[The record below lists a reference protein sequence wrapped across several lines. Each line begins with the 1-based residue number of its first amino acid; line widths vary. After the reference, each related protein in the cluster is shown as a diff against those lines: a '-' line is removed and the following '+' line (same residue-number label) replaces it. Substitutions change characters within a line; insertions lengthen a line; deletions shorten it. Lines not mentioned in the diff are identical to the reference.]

1 MFCCAF
7 YSAFCFRMRLNPSHA
22 PVTGTYDYAG
32 YAEVGPANKVGK
44 ANNMFGSTILDVA
57 IAIVFIYLLVSLVIS
72 AINEFIASLLK
83 SRAKN
88 LSKGIHALLQ
98 DPSQAGWVARLYQHP
113 LIQSLS
119 PPNSKPSYIPS
130 RTFAL
135 ALLDLI
141 APATA
146 DGARTLADLKTGMA
160 NLPQPLQRTLTNLLD
175 EAQHDVERLK
185 TQIEIWFNNG
195 MDRASGWYKRKTQ
208 WIQFFLGLSL
218 VILLNIDSVHIGRT
232 LFAVN
237 SPLRASLVESA
248 KSFVAQPGGT
258 NRPMKDVVEAIST
271 ASLPIGWSELPR
283 RDQWLTMILGWLITA
298 FAVSLGA
305 PFWFDLL
312 NKFVN
317 VRASGKAP
325 EEEPK
330 PPKEVPAPKEPGG

>member
-1 MFCCAF
+1 
-7 YSAFCFRMRLNPSHA
+7 
-22 PVTGTYDYAG
+22 
-32 YAEVGPANKVGK
+32 
-44 ANNMFGSTILDVA
+44 MFGSTILDVA
-57 IAIVFIYLLVSLVIS
+57 IAIVFIYLLVSLVVS
-72 AINEFIASLLK
+72 AINELIAALLK

-88 LSKGIHALLQ
+88 LVKGIQALLQ
-98 DPSQAGWVARLYQHP
+98 DQSQNGWVARLYEHP
-113 LIQSLS
+113 LIETLS
-119 PPNSKPSYIPS
+119 TPNSKPSYIPS

-141 APATA
+141 APATT
-146 DGARTLADLKTGMA
+146 DGVRTLADLKTGMA
-160 NLPQPLQRTLTNLLD
+160 NLPEPLQRTLTTLL
-175 EAQHDVERLK
+175 EESQHDVERLK

-208 WIQFFLGLSL
+208 WIQFFLGLGL
-218 VILLNIDSVHIGRT
+218 VICLNVDSVHIGRT
-232 LFAVN
+232 LFAIN

-258 NRPMKDVVEAIST
+258 NRSIKDAVEAIST
-271 ASLPIGWSELPR
+271 VSLPIGWSEFPK
-283 RDQWLTMILGWLITA
+283 RDQLPIIFLGWLITA

-330 PPKEVPAPKEPGG
+330 SPKEVPVPKEPGG

>member
-1 MFCCAF
+1 
-7 YSAFCFRMRLNPSHA
+7 
-22 PVTGTYDYAG
+22 
-32 YAEVGPANKVGK
+32 
-44 ANNMFGSTILDVA
+44 MFGSTILDVA
-57 IAIVFIYLLVSLVIS
+57 IGIVFIYLLISLVIS
-72 AINEFIASLLK
+72 AINELIAAILK
-83 SRAKN
+83 SRAAN
-88 LSKGIHALLQ
+88 LSKGIQVLLQ

-119 PPNSKPSYIPS
+119 APNSKPSYIPS

-141 APATA
+141 APATV
-146 DGARTLADLKTGMA
+146 DGTRTVADLKTGMT
-160 NLPQPLQRTLTNLLD
+160 NLPAPLQRTLTTLLD

-218 VILLNIDSVHIGRT
+218 VIALNIDSVHIGRA

-237 SPLRASLVESA
+237 SPLRGSLVESA
-248 KSFVAQPGGT
+248 KSFVAEPGGA
-258 NRPMKDVVEAIST
+258 NRPIKDVVDAIST
-271 ASLPIGWSELPR
+271 ASLPIGWSEIPK
-283 RDQWLTMILGWLITA
+283 RDQWLTMALGWLITA

-312 NKFVN
+312 NKFIN
-317 VRASGKAP
+317 VTGVRKSTGRRTEATKRSSYS
-325 EEEPK
+325 
-330 PPKEVPAPKEPGG
+330 

>member
-1 MFCCAF
+1 
-7 YSAFCFRMRLNPSHA
+7 
-22 PVTGTYDYAG
+22 
-32 YAEVGPANKVGK
+32 
-44 ANNMFGSTILDVA
+44 MFGSTILDVA
-57 IAIVFIYLLVSLVIS
+57 VAIVFIYLLLSLVVS
-72 AINEFIASLLK
+72 AINELIAALLK
-83 SRAKN
+83 SRATN
-88 LSKGIHALLQ
+88 LVKGIQALLQ
-98 DPSQAGWVARLYQHP
+98 DPSQTGWVARLYEHP
-113 LIQSLS
+113 LIESLS

-141 APATA
+141 APATI
-146 DGARTLADLKTGMA
+146 DGSRTLADLKTGMA
-160 NLPQPLQRTLTNLLD
+160 NLPESLQRTLTTLL
-175 EAQHDVERLK
+175 EESQHDVDRLK

-232 LFAVN
+232 LLAVN

-283 RDQWLTMILGWLITA
+283 RDQWLTMALGWLITA

-330 PPKEVPAPKEPGG
+330 SPKEVPVPKEPGG

>member
-1 MFCCAF
+1 
-7 YSAFCFRMRLNPSHA
+7 
-22 PVTGTYDYAG
+22 
-32 YAEVGPANKVGK
+32 
-44 ANNMFGSTILDVA
+44 MFGSTILDVA
-57 IAIVFIYLLVSLVIS
+57 IAIVFIYLLISLVVS
-72 AINEFIASLLK
+72 AINELIAALLK

-88 LSKGIHALLQ
+88 LVKGIQALLQ
-98 DPSQAGWVARLYQHP
+98 DRSQTGWVARLYEHP
-113 LIQSLS
+113 LIESLS
-119 PPNSKPSYIPS
+119 TPDSKPSYIPS

-141 APATA
+141 APATT
-146 DGARTLADLKTGMA
+146 DGIRTLADLKTGMA
-160 NLPQPLQRTLTNLLD
+160 NLPEPLRRTLTTLL
-175 EAQHDVERLK
+175 EESQHDVGRLK

-218 VILLNIDSVHIGRT
+218 VIFLNIDSVHIGRT

-248 KSFVAQPGGT
+248 KSFIAQPGGT
-258 NRPMKDVVEAIST
+258 NRPIKDAVEAISNV
-271 ASLPIGWSELPR
+271 SLPIGWSEFPK
-283 RDQWLTMILGWLITA
+283 RDQLPIIFLGWLITA

-330 PPKEVPAPKEPGG
+330 SPKEVPLPKQPGGT

>member
-1 MFCCAF
+1 
-7 YSAFCFRMRLNPSHA
+7 
-22 PVTGTYDYAG
+22 
-32 YAEVGPANKVGK
+32 
-44 ANNMFGSTILDVA
+44 MFGSTILDVA
-57 IAIVFIYLLVSLVIS
+57 VAIVFIYLLVSLVVS
-72 AINEFIASLLK
+72 AINELIAALLK

-88 LSKGIHALLQ
+88 LVKGIQALLQ
-98 DPSQAGWVARLYQHP
+98 DPSQTGWVARLYEHP
-113 LIQSLS
+113 LIESLS
-119 PPNSKPSYIPS
+119 PPNNKPSYIPS

-146 DGARTLADLKTGMA
+146 DGTRTLADLKTGMA
-160 NLPQPLQRTLTNLLD
+160 TLPEPLQRTLTTLL
-175 EAQHDVERLK
+175 EESQHDVERLK

-208 WIQFFLGLSL
+208 WIQFFLGLCL
-218 VILLNIDSVHIGRT
+218 VIFLNVDSVRIGRT
-232 LFAVN
+232 LFAIN

-248 KSFVAQPGGT
+248 KSFVVQPGGT
-258 NRPMKDVVEAIST
+258 NRPIKDVVEAIST
-271 ASLPIGWSELPR
+271 VSLPIGWSEFPKPNQLPIV
-283 RDQWLTMILGWLITA
+283 LLGWLITA

-325 EEEPK
+325 EEQPK
-330 PPKEVPAPKEPGG
+330 SPKEVPVPKQPGG

>member
-1 MFCCAF
+1 
-7 YSAFCFRMRLNPSHA
+7 
-22 PVTGTYDYAG
+22 
-32 YAEVGPANKVGK
+32 
-44 ANNMFGSTILDVA
+44 MFGSTILDVA
-57 IAIVFIYLLVSLVIS
+57 IGIIFIYLLVSLVIS
-72 AINEFIASLLK
+72 AINELIAAKLK
-83 SRAKN
+83 SRATN
-88 LSKGIHALLQ
+88 LTQGIQALLQ
-98 DPSQAGWVARLYQHP
+98 DPSQAGWVAKLYQHP

-135 ALLDLI
+135 ALLDLV
-141 APATA
+141 APANA
-146 DGARTLADLKTGMA
+146 DGSRTLADLKAGMA
-160 NLPQPLQRTLTNLLD
+160 NLPEPLQKTLTNLLD

-185 TQIEIWFNNG
+185 TQIEVWFNNG

-208 WIQFFLGLSL
+208 WIQFFIGLTL
-218 VILLNIDSVHIGRT
+218 VIALNIDSVHIGRS

-237 SPLRASLVESA
+237 SPMRASLVESA

-258 NRPMKDVVEAIST
+258 NKSMKDAIDAISS
-271 ASLPIGWSELPR
+271 ASLPIGWSEVPKPE
-283 RDQWLTMILGWLITA
+283 QWPTMLVGWLITA

-330 PPKEVPAPKEPGG
+330 SPKEVPVPKEPGG

>member
-1 MFCCAF
+1 
-7 YSAFCFRMRLNPSHA
+7 
-22 PVTGTYDYAG
+22 
-32 YAEVGPANKVGK
+32 
-44 ANNMFGSTILDVA
+44 MFGSTILDVA

-88 LSKGIHALLQ
+88 LSKGIQALLQ

-160 NLPQPLQRTLTNLLD
+160 NIPQPLQRTLTNLLD

-330 PPKEVPAPKEPGG
+330 PPKEVPAPKKPGG

>member
-1 MFCCAF
+1 
-7 YSAFCFRMRLNPSHA
+7 
-22 PVTGTYDYAG
+22 
-32 YAEVGPANKVGK
+32 
-44 ANNMFGSTILDVA
+44 MFGSTILDVA
-57 IAIVFIYLLVSLVIS
+57 IGIIFIYLLVSLVIS
-72 AINEFIASLLK
+72 AINELVAAMLK
-83 SRAKN
+83 SRATN
-88 LSKGIHALLQ
+88 LSQGIQALLQ

-135 ALLDLI
+135 ALLDLV
-141 APATA
+141 APATT
-146 DGARTLADLKTGMA
+146 DGSRTLADLKAGMV
-160 NLPQPLQRTLTNLLD
+160 NLPEPLQKTLTNLLD

-208 WIQFFLGLSL
+208 WFQFFLGLTI
-218 VILLNIDSVHIGRT
+218 VIVLNIDSVHIGRA

-248 KSFVAQPGGT
+248 KSFVAEPGGT
-258 NRPMKDVVEAIST
+258 NKPMKDVVDAIST
-271 ASLPIGWSELPR
+271 ASLPIGWSEFPKP
-283 RDQWLTMILGWLITA
+283 DQWPTVIMGWLITA
-298 FAVSLGA
+298 FAVSMGA

-312 NKFVN
+312 NKVIN

-330 PPKEVPAPKEPGG
+330 SPKEVPVPKEPGG

>member
-1 MFCCAF
+1 
-7 YSAFCFRMRLNPSHA
+7 
-22 PVTGTYDYAG
+22 
-32 YAEVGPANKVGK
+32 
-44 ANNMFGSTILDVA
+44 MFGSTILDVA
-57 IAIVFIYLLVSLVIS
+57 IGIIFIYLLVSLVIS
-72 AINEFIASLLK
+72 AINELIAAKLK
-83 SRAKN
+83 SRATN
-88 LSKGIHALLQ
+88 LSQGIQALLQ
-98 DPSQAGWVARLYQHP
+98 DPSQAGWVAKLYQHP

-135 ALLDLI
+135 ALLDLV
-141 APATA
+141 APANT
-146 DGARTLADLKTGMA
+146 DGNRTLADLKAGMA
-160 NLPQPLQRTLTNLLD
+160 NLPAPLQKTLTNLLD

-208 WIQFFLGLSL
+208 WIQFFIGLTL
-218 VILLNIDSVHIGRT
+218 VILLNIDSVHIGRA

-248 KSFVAQPGGT
+248 KSFVAQPGGP
-258 NRPMKDVVEAIST
+258 NKSMKDAVDAISS
-271 ASLPIGWSELPR
+271 ASLPIGWSEVPKP
-283 RDQWLTMILGWLITA
+283 DQWPTVIVGWLITA

-317 VRASGKAP
+317 IRASGKAP

-330 PPKEVPAPKEPGG
+330 SPKEVPAPKEPGG

>member
-1 MFCCAF
+1 
-7 YSAFCFRMRLNPSHA
+7 MRLNPSHA

-32 YAEVGPANKVGK
+32 YVEVGPANEVGK

-72 AINEFIASLLK
+72 AINEFIAALLK

-88 LSKGIHALLQ
+88 LAKGIQELLQ
-98 DPSQAGWVARLYQHP
+98 DRSEDGWAAQLYAHP
-113 LIQSLS
+113 LIKGLS
-119 PPNSKPSYIPS
+119 APDSKPSYIPS

-160 NLPQPLQRTLTNLLD
+160 NLPQPLQRTLTTLLEESQYD
-175 EAQHDVERLK
+175 VQHLK
-185 TQIEIWFNNG
+185 KQIEIWFNNG

-248 KSFVAQPGGT
+248 KSFVAQPGGE
-258 NRPMKDVVEAIST
+258 NRPIKDVVETIST
-271 ASLPIGWSELPR
+271 VSLPIGWTEFPK

-330 PPKEVPAPKEPGG
+330 SPKEVPVPKEPGG

>member
-1 MFCCAF
+1 
-7 YSAFCFRMRLNPSHA
+7 
-22 PVTGTYDYAG
+22 
-32 YAEVGPANKVGK
+32 
-44 ANNMFGSTILDVA
+44 MFGSTILDVA
-57 IAIVFIYLLVSLVIS
+57 IGIIFIYLLVSLVIS
-72 AINEFIASLLK
+72 AINELIAALLK

-88 LSKGIHALLQ
+88 LSKGIQVLLQ
-98 DPSQAGWVARLYQHP
+98 DPSQAGWVARLYEHP
-113 LIQSLS
+113 LIASLS

-141 APATA
+141 APAST
-146 DGARTLADLKTGMA
+146 DGTRTLADLKTGMA
-160 NLPQPLQRTLTNLLD
+160 NLPAPLQRTLTTLL
-175 EAQHDVERLK
+175 EESQHDVEVLK
-185 TQIEIWFNNG
+185 KQIEIWFNNG

-208 WIQFFLGLSL
+208 WIQFFLGLIL
-218 VILLNIDSVHIGRT
+218 VIVLNIDSVHIGRS

-258 NRPMKDVVEAIST
+258 SRPMKDVVEAISA
-271 ASLPIGWSELPR
+271 ASLPIGWSEFPKPAE
-283 RDQWLTMILGWLITA
+283 WLTLVLGWLITA

-312 NKFVN
+312 NKFIN

-330 PPKEVPAPKEPGG
+330 SPKEVPQPAEPGG

>member
-1 MFCCAF
+1 
-7 YSAFCFRMRLNPSHA
+7 
-22 PVTGTYDYAG
+22 
-32 YAEVGPANKVGK
+32 
-44 ANNMFGSTILDVA
+44 MFGSTILDVA

-88 LSKGIHALLQ
+88 LSKSIQALLQ

-141 APATA
+141 APASA

-312 NKFVN
+312 NKFIN

-330 PPKEVPAPKEPGG
+330 SPKEVPTPKEPGG

>member
-1 MFCCAF
+1 
-7 YSAFCFRMRLNPSHA
+7 
-22 PVTGTYDYAG
+22 
-32 YAEVGPANKVGK
+32 
-44 ANNMFGSTILDVA
+44 MFGSTILDA
-57 IAIVFIYLLVSLVIS
+57 AMGIIFIYLLVSLVIS
-72 AINEFIASLLK
+72 AINELIAAMLK

-88 LSKGIHALLQ
+88 LSQGIQALLQ

-113 LIQSLS
+113 LTQSLS
-119 PPNSKPSYIPS
+119 PANSKPSYIPS

-141 APATA
+141 APATT
-146 DGARTLADLKTGMA
+146 DGSRTLADVKAGMV

-175 EAQHDVERLK
+175 EAHHDVERLK

-298 FAVSLGA
+298 FAVSLRR
-305 PFWFDLL
+305 PLWVDRRHTCLT
-312 NKFVN
+312 

-325 EEEPK
+325 EEQPK
-330 PPKEVPAPKEPGG
+330 PQKDVTAPREPGR

>member
-1 MFCCAF
+1 
-7 YSAFCFRMRLNPSHA
+7 
-22 PVTGTYDYAG
+22 
-32 YAEVGPANKVGK
+32 
-44 ANNMFGSTILDVA
+44 MFGSTILDVA
-57 IAIVFIYLLVSLVIS
+57 IGIVFIYLLVSLVIS
-72 AINEFIASLLK
+72 AINELIAALLK

-88 LSKGIHALLQ
+88 LSKGIQVLLQ
-98 DPSQAGWVARLYQHP
+98 DPSQDGWVARLYEHP
-113 LIQSLS
+113 LIASLS
-119 PPNSKPSYIPS
+119 SPKSKPSYIPS

-141 APATA
+141 APAST
-146 DGARTLADLKTGMA
+146 DGTRTLADLKTGLA
-160 NLPQPLQRTLTNLLD
+160 NLPGPLQRTLTTLLE

-185 TQIEIWFNNG
+185 KQIEIWFNNG

-218 VILLNIDSVHIGRT
+218 VIALNIDSVHIGRT
-232 LFAVN
+232 LLAVN

-248 KSFVAQPGGT
+248 KSFVAQPGRT
-258 NRPMKDVVEAIST
+258 NMPIKDVVEAIST
-271 ASLPIGWSELPR
+271 ASLPIGWSEIPK
-283 RDQWLTMILGWLITA
+283 RDQWLTIALGWLITA

-312 NKFVN
+312 NKFIN

-330 PPKEVPAPKEPGG
+330 SPKGVPVPKEPGS

>member
-1 MFCCAF
+1 
-7 YSAFCFRMRLNPSHA
+7 
-22 PVTGTYDYAG
+22 
-32 YAEVGPANKVGK
+32 
-44 ANNMFGSTILDVA
+44 MFGSTILDVA

-72 AINEFIASLLK
+72 AINEFIAALLK

-88 LSKGIHALLQ
+88 LSKGIEALLQ

-248 KSFVAQPGGT
+248 KSFVAQRGGT
-258 NRPMKDVVEAIST
+258 NRPMKDVVGAIST

-312 NKFVN
+312 NKFIN

-330 PPKEVPAPKEPGG
+330 SPKEVPTPKEPGG

>member
-1 MFCCAF
+1 
-7 YSAFCFRMRLNPSHA
+7 
-22 PVTGTYDYAG
+22 
-32 YAEVGPANKVGK
+32 
-44 ANNMFGSTILDVA
+44 MFGSTILDVA
-57 IAIVFIYLLVSLVIS
+57 IAIVFIYLLMSLVIS
-72 AINEFIASLLK
+72 AINEFIAALLK

-88 LSKGIHALLQ
+88 LSKGIEALLQ

-258 NRPMKDVVEAIST
+258 TRPMKDVVEAIST

-312 NKFVN
+312 NKFIN

-330 PPKEVPAPKEPGG
+330 PPKEVPVPKEPGG

>member
-1 MFCCAF
+1 
-7 YSAFCFRMRLNPSHA
+7 
-22 PVTGTYDYAG
+22 
-32 YAEVGPANKVGK
+32 
-44 ANNMFGSTILDVA
+44 MFGSTILDVA
-57 IAIVFIYLLVSLVIS
+57 IAIVFIYLLISLVIS
-72 AINEFIASLLK
+72 AINELIAGLLK

-88 LSKGIHALLQ
+88 LSKGIQALLQ

-271 ASLPIGWSELPR
+271 ASLPIGWTEVPK
-283 RDQWLTMILGWLITA
+283 RDQWLTIVLGWLITA

-312 NKFVN
+312 NKFIN

-330 PPKEVPAPKEPGG
+330 SPKEVPTPKEPGG

>member
-1 MFCCAF
+1 
-7 YSAFCFRMRLNPSHA
+7 
-22 PVTGTYDYAG
+22 
-32 YAEVGPANKVGK
+32 
-44 ANNMFGSTILDVA
+44 MFGSTILDVA
-57 IAIVFIYLLVSLVIS
+57 IAIVFIYLLMSLVIS
-72 AINEFIASLLK
+72 AINEFIAALLK
-83 SRAKN
+83 SRATN
-88 LSKGIHALLQ
+88 LVKGIQALLQ
-98 DPSQAGWVARLYQHP
+98 DPSQTGWVARLYEHP
-113 LIQSLS
+113 LIESLS

-141 APATA
+141 APATI
-146 DGARTLADLKTGMA
+146 DGSRTLADLKTGMA
-160 NLPQPLQRTLTNLLD
+160 NLPESLQRTLTTLL
-175 EAQHDVERLK
+175 EESQHDVDRLK

-218 VILLNIDSVHIGRT
+218 VILLNIDSVHIGRS

-237 SPLRASLVESA
+237 SPMRASLVESA

-258 NRPMKDVVEAIST
+258 NKSMKDAIDAISS
-271 ASLPIGWSELPR
+271 ASLPIGWSEFPKP
-283 RDQWLTMILGWLITA
+283 DQWPTMVVGWLITA

-317 VRASGKAP
+317 IRASGKAP
-325 EEEPK
+325 EEQPK
-330 PPKEVPAPKEPGG
+330 SPKEVPAPKQPGG

>member
-1 MFCCAF
+1 
-7 YSAFCFRMRLNPSHA
+7 
-22 PVTGTYDYAG
+22 
-32 YAEVGPANKVGK
+32 
-44 ANNMFGSTILDVA
+44 MFGSTILDAA
-57 IAIVFIYLLVSLVIS
+57 IGIIFIYLLVSLVIS
-72 AINEFIASLLK
+72 AINELIAAMLK
-83 SRAKN
+83 SRAEN
-88 LSKGIHALLQ
+88 LSQGIQALLQ
-98 DPSQAGWVARLYQHP
+98 DPAQVGWVARLYQHP

>member
-1 MFCCAF
+1 
-7 YSAFCFRMRLNPSHA
+7 
-22 PVTGTYDYAG
+22 
-32 YAEVGPANKVGK
+32 
-44 ANNMFGSTILDVA
+44 MFGSTILDVA

-72 AINEFIASLLK
+72 AINELIASLLK

-88 LSKGIHALLQ
+88 LSKGIQALLQ

-218 VILLNIDSVHIGRT
+218 VILLNIDSVHIGPT
-232 LFAVN
+232 LFAVT
-237 SPLRASLVESA
+237 SPLRASLLESA

>member
-1 MFCCAF
+1 
-7 YSAFCFRMRLNPSHA
+7 
-22 PVTGTYDYAG
+22 
-32 YAEVGPANKVGK
+32 
-44 ANNMFGSTILDVA
+44 MFGSTILDVA
-57 IAIVFIYLLVSLVIS
+57 VAIVFIYLLVSLVVS
-72 AINEFIASLLK
+72 AINELIAALLK

-88 LSKGIHALLQ
+88 LVKGIQALLQ
-98 DPSQAGWVARLYQHP
+98 DPSQTGWVARLYEHP
-113 LIQSLS
+113 LIESLS

-141 APATA
+141 APATT
-146 DGARTLADLKTGMA
+146 DGIRTVADLKTGMA
-160 NLPQPLQRTLTNLLD
+160 NLPESLQRTLTTLL
-175 EAQHDVERLK
+175 EESQHDVERLK

-208 WIQFFLGLSL
+208 WIQFFLGLCL
-218 VILLNIDSVHIGRT
+218 VIFLNVDSVRIGRT
-232 LFAVN
+232 LFAIN

-248 KSFVAQPGGT
+248 KSFVVQPGGI
-258 NRPMKDVVEAIST
+258 NRPIKDVVEAIST
-271 ASLPIGWSELPR
+271 VSLPIGWSEFPKPDQLPII
-283 RDQWLTMILGWLITA
+283 LLGWLITA

-325 EEEPK
+325 EEQPK
-330 PPKEVPAPKEPGG
+330 SPKEVPVPKQLGG